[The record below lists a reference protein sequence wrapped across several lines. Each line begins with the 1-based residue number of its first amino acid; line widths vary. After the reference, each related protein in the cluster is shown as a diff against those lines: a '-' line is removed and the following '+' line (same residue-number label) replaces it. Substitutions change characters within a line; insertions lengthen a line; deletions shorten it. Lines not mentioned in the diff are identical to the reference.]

1 VPEAGPVSDGAERVH
16 LRGLG
21 SCFRRWAGWWIA
33 YHRHGILHRESVA
46 KLLGKPPAETT
57 RADAERCLRAAVGRP
72 PPTRRRAG
80 TRETV
85 TAVLDRYLSTVKGRK
100 SFSDIRNE
108 CQHLKASLG
117 PLLAA
122 HVDRTV
128 LIEYRDQAIAAG
140 FARGTVK
147 KRLHYLRAA
156 FYCAQEAGTIAHVPS
171 WPTLE
176 GSQPHEG
183 FYDPDSFA
191 AGLAQLPPG
200 AIASSTT

>member
-1 VPEAGPVSDGAERVH
+1 VSDGAERVH

-57 RADAERCLRAAVGRP
+57 RADAERCLRAAVRRP

-147 KRLHYLRAA
+147 KRLA
-156 FYCAQEAGTIAHVPS
+156 
-171 WPTLE
+171 
-176 GSQPHEG
+176 
-183 FYDPDSFA
+183 
-191 AGLAQLPPG
+191 LPPG
-200 AIASSTT
+200 RLLLRPGGGHDRARAILAHARGIATARGLLRSG